1 MNNKYTWTLLA
12 LSLPALVACGGGS
25 SSNSSNDNTVK
36 PPVVTPAPA
45 KKPQINAKMNDTVR
59 LNGLDIF
66 AKSAAQTAQKNA
78 LNSAL
83 ADTANTQPFTWVISK
98 KPAGSNSAIKN
109 ANALVTSFQ
118 PDLAGEY
125 TIQLTATNPAA
136 TIEKHYQVTDAA
148 ENAAPNVFPIESV
161 MTGID
166 TNITLSANAVDPDN
180 NDLTYQWTVANKPS
194 NATVTLTDET
204 TENASFSANAAGEYE
219 LSIAVSDSK
228 ETVKRVVTVKI
239 DENVVPYTSE
249 TSVYLER
256 TNAFTQENVKPI
268 NKLNFATLELNKKVK
283 LDASS
288 NTDKDG
294 TNFQYQWAV
303 ISKPTASSDTITLDS
318 SQIAE
323 FTPDATGA
331 YVFSVTVSEGNK
343 QRAIEYVGITA
354 VEAPTSATALI
365 TAVNS
370 MGATYTYASYA
381 YAPEGDERFKLIN
394 DPMYGSVPA
403 TAVSKNGKSTNFIKV
418 DTITVKPTA
427 TDVFIYG
434 FTTVALPPPIS
445 GIKIEGVKENQLISV
460 GESIDL
466 DIYMDASVPL
476 NNVKEI
482 AIDFSGN
489 ATSLFTVYYAFTE

>member
-66 AKSAAQTAQKNA
+66 AKSTAQTAQKNA

-98 KPAGSNSAIKN
+98 KPAGSNSDIKN

-136 TIEKHYQVTDAA
+136 TIEKHYKVTGAA
-148 ENAAPNVFPIESV
+148 ENAAPNVFPTESV

-180 NDLTYQWTVANKPS
+180 NDLTYQWSVTNKPS

-204 TENASFSANAAGEYE
+204 TENATFSANAAGEYE

-228 ETVKRVVTVKI
+228 ETVKRAVTVKI
-239 DENVVPYTSE
+239 DESVVPYTSE

-288 NTDKDG
+288 NTDKDS

-303 ISKPTASSDTITLDS
+303 VSKPTASSGTITLDS
-318 SQIAE
+318 AQIAE
-323 FTPDATGA
+323 FTPDVIGD
-331 YVFSVTVSEGNK
+331 YVFSVTVNEGNK

-354 VEAPTSATALI
+354 VETVTSATALI

-370 MGATYTYASYA
+370 TGATYAYESSSYI
-381 YAPEGDERFKLIN
+381 PQGDPRFKYVE
-394 DPMYGSVPA
+394 DPMFGNIKVI
-403 TAVSKNGKSTNFIKV
+403 AVSKNGASANYIKV
-418 DTITVKPTA
+418 DTITITPTA
-427 TDVFIYG
+427 ADIFVYD
-434 FTTVALPPPIS
+434 FTSLFFPPPIT
-445 GIKIEGVKENQLISV
+445 GIKIEGVNKNQLISV

-476 NNVKEI
+476 NNIKDI

-489 ATSLFTVYYAFTE
+489 ATSLFSVYYAFTE

>member
-66 AKSAAQTAQKNA
+66 AKSAAQTAQKKA
-78 LNSAL
+78 LSSAV
-83 ADTANTQPFTWVISK
+83 ADTANAQPFTWVISK

-148 ENAAPNVFPIESV
+148 DNAAPNVFPTESV

-228 ETVKRVVTVKI
+228 ETVNRAVTVKI

-268 NKLNFATLELNKKVK
+268 NKLNFATLELNKKVR

-294 TNFQYQWAV
+294 TNFQYQWTV
-303 ISKPTASSDTITLDS
+303 ISKPTASSGIITLDS
-318 SQIAE
+318 AQVAE
-323 FTPDATGA
+323 FTPDVTGD
-331 YVFSVTVSEGNK
+331 YVFSVTVSEGNM
-343 QRAIEYVGITA
+343 QRSIEHVGITA
-354 VEAPTSATALI
+354 VEAVTSATALI
-365 TAVNS
+365 SAVNS
-370 MGATYTYASYA
+370 TGATYDFKSYG
-381 YAPEGDERFKLIN
+381 YVPEGDPRFKN
-394 DPMYGSVPA
+394 VEDPMYGSFKVI
-403 TAVSKNGKSTNFIKV
+403 AVSKNGASTDYIKV
-418 DTITVKPTA
+418 DTITITPTVA
-427 TDVFIYG
+427 DVFVFDFI
-434 FTTVALPPPIS
+434 TVNTPPPVS
-445 GIKIEGVKENQLISV
+445 GIKFDGVKKNQLISV
-460 GESIDL
+460 GESVVL
-466 DIYMDASVPL
+466 DVYMDASVPL
-476 NNVKEI
+476 NKFTEI
-482 AIDFSGN
+482 GIDFSGRH
-489 ATSLFTVYYAFTE
+489 THSFSKIYAFTE

>member
-36 PPVVTPAPA
+36 PPVVKPAPA

-78 LNSAL
+78 LSSAVT
-83 ADTANTQPFTWVISK
+83 DTANTQPFTWVISK

-109 ANALVTSFQ
+109 ANALVTSFR

-148 ENAAPNVFPIESV
+148 ENAAPNVFPTESV
-161 MTGID
+161 ITGID

-228 ETVKRVVTVKI
+228 ETIKRVVTVKI

-288 NTDKDG
+288 NTDNDG

-303 ISKPTASSDTITLDS
+303 VSKPTASSGTITLDS
-318 SQIAE
+318 AQTAE
-323 FTPDATGA
+323 FTPDVIGD

-354 VEAPTSATALI
+354 VEAVTSATAPI

-370 MGATYTYASYA
+370 KGISYV
-381 YAPEGDERFKLIN
+381 YENSFYFPVGDDRLKGVENLPFKAI
-394 DPMYGSVPA
+394 
-403 TAVSKNGKSTNFIKV
+403 AVSKNGESTGYIKI
-418 DTITVKPTA
+418 DTITITPTA
-427 TDVFIYG
+427 TDIFVYD
-434 FTTVALPPPIS
+434 FTSLFFQSPIT
-445 GIKIEGVKENQLISV
+445 GIKIEGVNKNQLISV
-460 GESIDL
+460 GESVDF
-466 DIYMDASVPL
+466 DIYMDVSTPL
-476 NNVKEI
+476 NNAKEI

-489 ATSLFTVYYAFTE
+489 STSLFSVYYAFTE

>member
-66 AKSAAQTAQKNA
+66 AKSTAQTAQKNA
-78 LNSAL
+78 LNSTL

-118 PDLAGEY
+118 PDLAGDY

-148 ENAAPNVFPIESV
+148 ENAAPNVFPTESV

-239 DENVVPYTSE
+239 DESVVPYTPE
-249 TSVYLER
+249 TSIYLER

-268 NKLNFATLELNKKVK
+268 NNLNFATLELNKKVK

-288 NTDKDG
+288 NTDRDG

-303 ISKPTASSDTITLDS
+303 VSKPIASSGTITLDS
-318 SQIAE
+318 AQIAE
-323 FTPDATGA
+323 FTPDVTGD

-354 VEAPTSATALI
+354 VEADLSI
-365 TAVNS
+365 TGPIKAVNS
-370 MGATYTYASYA
+370 TGTNYNYENSFYLPMS
-381 YAPEGDERFKLIN
+381 DERIQTIN
-394 DPMYGSVPA
+394 GVP
-403 TAVSKNGKSTNFIKV
+403 TIAVSKNGESTGYIKV
-418 DTITVKPTA
+418 DTITITPSA
-427 TDVFIYG
+427 TDIFVYD
-434 FTTVALPPPIS
+434 FTSLFFPPPIT
-445 GIKIEGVKENQLISV
+445 GIKIEGVNKNQLISM
-460 GESIDL
+460 GESIEL
-466 DIYMDASVPL
+466 DIYMDISTPL
-476 NNVKEI
+476 NDIKEI

-489 ATSLFTVYYAFTE
+489 STSLFSVYYAFTE